1 MGCTSQLQPGTASS
15 VSCSLRFS
23 GLRFLMWRLRG
34 AQEASPHPLLVVFI
48 SEFCHCW
55 LGPFKTG
62 AEASK
67 YPLGYNPPSFLILYG
82 QATGV
87 KSESLV
93 LLAVSKISL
102 PALLGRVAGEAFSV
116 GPVGGGRCGL
126 CLTRNVPLSLPQHTP
141 GFREGSPR
149 GCSDATNTS
158 SLLVSGRGVFG
169 LLSWKGT

>member
-1 MGCTSQLQPGTASS
+1 
-15 VSCSLRFS
+15 
-23 GLRFLMWRLRG
+23 MWRLRG

-48 SEFCHCW
+48 SEFCNCW

-102 PALLGRVAGEAFSV
+102 PALLGRAAGEAFSV

-126 CLTRNVPLSLPQHTP
+126 FDQKCAPVPPSAHTWVQRRLPQ
-141 GFREGSPR
+141 
-149 GCSDATNTS
+149 
-158 SLLVSGRGVFG
+158 G
-169 LLSWKGT
+169 LF